1 MLDATTELTLCVTKI
16 DPEEG
21 SQVMMAFDLKKG
33 VWGSVQ
39 ARRIW
44 NEELTSHLESEG
56 FPATLKNPAVYVKS
70 FRNREDFAAG
80 KHWVRDFVR
89 LGPGKG
95 LDMLSK
101 GKTSTPSM
109 VSPVERFLSCTP
121 RTYSHFNDR
130 LRERERS
137 IFFRGYRYTLR
148 DQDTT

>member
-1 MLDATTELTLCVTKI
+1 MPSERKVSDRRPGKRDRAWH
-16 DPEEG
+16 
-21 SQVMMAFDLKKG
+21 LKKG
-33 VWGSVQ
+33 VWGSVK

-80 KHWVRDFVR
+80 RHWVRDFVS

-109 VSPVERFLSCTP
+109 ASPVERFLSCTP

-130 LRERERS
+130 LSHRNRKSTRRAYAK
-137 IFFRGYRYTLR
+137 FHTLSTR
-148 DQDTT
+148 T